1 MDVISSNAPYI
12 LNIGSRDGN
21 GNQLGEYKIY
31 KNSIADS
38 NLIYAGK
45 VYSEEGGHA
54 VVVPV
59 NLQPIFVNYT
69 PSSVGKIDNYGNALS
84 ISGTAYLNQN
94 FEMTYPTTAGTT
106 NTLSINML
114 YCTENAT
121 NHELG
126 WDSST
131 NTFPM
136 CGNDFIQRKFYNG
149 SYISFGM
156 LFAENSTNTISA
168 ALVTNGSSSTSLGS
182 PYRQSKRWSG
192 NYTFANSVESFHL
205 TVGGATVTPEI
216 EVVNCLP
223 TNSYILYYVNPFGAI
238 DYIICDKNN
247 SVTYNADRHSMT
259 KYATIQDRTA
269 FGKVNYLNN
278 TTRTWTLNTDIMT
291 DEQSKLMYRVF
302 NSQYM
307 WLFNVDTNEL
317 NAVVMEDASLKIKR
331 FDADKI
337 YNYTIKVT
345 ESQTF
350 TIQ

>member
-1 MDVISSNAPYI
+1 MDVVSSNSPYI

-31 KNSIADS
+31 RNSIADS

-45 VYSEEGGHA
+45 VYSAEGHA
-54 VVVPV
+54 IAVPV

-69 PSSVGKIDNYGNALS
+69 PSAVGKIDNYGNALS
-84 ISGTAYLNQN
+84 ISGTGYLNQK

-106 NTLSINML
+106 NTLSLNML
-114 YCTENAT
+114 YCAENAT

-131 NTFPM
+131 SAFPM

-149 SYISFGM
+149 SYLSFGM
-156 LFAENSTNTISA
+156 LFSENSTNTVSA
-168 ALVTNGSSSTSLGS
+168 SLITNGSTSISLGS
-182 PYRQSKRWSG
+182 PNKESKRWSG
-192 NYTFANSVESFHL
+192 TYTFDTSVKSFHL
-205 TVGGATVTPEI
+205 RVGEKNVTPEI

-223 TNSYILYYVNPFGAI
+223 ANSYILYYVNSFGAI

-259 KYATIQDRTA
+259 KYATIHDRTA
-269 FGKVNYLNN
+269 FGKVNYINN
-278 TTRTWTLNTDIMT
+278 TTRTWTINTDIMS
-291 DEQSKLMYRVF
+291 DEQSKHMYKVF
-302 NSQYM
+302 NSEYM
-307 WLFNVDTNEL
+307 WLFDVDKNEL
-317 NAVVMEDASLKIKR
+317 NSVVMEDANLKIKR
-331 FDADKI
+331 FDTDKI
-337 YNYTIKVT
+337 YNYTIKVA

>member
-1 MDVISSNAPYI
+1 MDVISSNSPYI

-31 KNSIADS
+31 RNSIADS
-38 NLIYAGK
+38 NLIYTGK
-45 VYSEEGGHA
+45 VYSVDGHA
-54 VVVPV
+54 IAVPV
-59 NLQPIFVNYT
+59 NLQPVFVNYT
-69 PSSVGKIDNYGNALS
+69 PSAVGKIDNYGNAFS
-84 ISGTAYLNQN
+84 TSGTGYLNQK
-94 FEMTYPTTAGTT
+94 FVMTYPTTAGTI
-106 NTLSINML
+106 NTLSLNML

-126 WDSST
+126 WGSST
-131 NTFPM
+131 SSFPM

-149 SYISFGM
+149 SYLSFGM
-156 LFAENSTNTISA
+156 LFSDNSTDTVSA
-168 ALVTNGSSSTSLGS
+168 TLITNGSTSISLGS
-182 PYRQSKRWSG
+182 PNKESKRWSG
-192 NYTFANSVESFHL
+192 TYTFDSSVKSFHL
-205 TVGGATVTPEI
+205 RVGEKNVTPEI

-223 TNSYILYYVNPFGAI
+223 ANSYILYYVNSFGAI

-269 FGKVNYLNN
+269 FGKVNYINN
-278 TTRTWTLNTDIMT
+278 TTRAWTLNTDIMS
-291 DEQSKLMYRVF
+291 DEQSKHMHKIF
-302 NSQYM
+302 NSEYM
-307 WLFNVDTNEL
+307 WLFDVDKNEL
-317 NAVVMEDASLKIKR
+317 NSVVMEDANLKIKR
-331 FDADKI
+331 FDTDKI